1 VTTSSR
7 KIDLESVLEWYEI
20 SSYEK
25 YMPQHVMV
33 ANKNKRWIRFGRKF
47 KGLNRWYYSGNSEY
61 SQYGECDDDA
71 PTHWAPIPKGPW

>member
-1 VTTSSR
+1 
-7 KIDLESVLEWYEI
+7 
-20 SSYEK
+20 
-25 YMPQHVMV
+25 MV

-61 SQYGECDDDA
+61 SQYGERDDDA

>member
-1 VTTSSR
+1 MTTSSR

-25 YMPQHVMV
+25 YMPQQVMV

-61 SQYGECDDDA
+61 SQYGERDDDA